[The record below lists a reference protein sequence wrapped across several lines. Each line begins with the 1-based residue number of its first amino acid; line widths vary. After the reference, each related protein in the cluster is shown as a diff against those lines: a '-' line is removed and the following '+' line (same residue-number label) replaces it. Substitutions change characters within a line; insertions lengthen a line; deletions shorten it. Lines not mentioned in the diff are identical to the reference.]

1 MLKDQ
6 NGFKFL
12 DKGKGEPLILLHGLI
27 GELSNWDAVVDYF
40 SKQYRV
46 IIPALPIYS
55 IPVRKLGLETL
66 TDFLESFVDFL
77 ALDQINLMGN
87 SLGGHIGLIYAL
99 RRKEKVKRL
108 ILTGSSGL
116 FENSMGGSY
125 PKRGNYE
132 YIKERTE
139 YTFYDPKTATTALVD
154 HVFDTM
160 KSIQNCLSIVAIAK
174 SAQRNNMSKELN
186 AVAAPTLLVWGLN
199 DTITPPYVA
208 HEFDRLIPNATL
220 SFIDEC
226 CHAPMME
233 QPNKFNQLVE
243 AFLKES

>member
-6 NGFKFL
+6 NGFNFL
-12 DKGKGEPLILLHGLI
+12 DKGEGEPLILLHGLI

-108 ILTGSSGL
+108 V
-116 FENSMGGSY
+116 Y
-125 PKRGNYE
+125 K
-132 YIKERTE
+132 
-139 YTFYDPKTATTALVD
+139 
-154 HVFDTM
+154 
-160 KSIQNCLSIVAIAK
+160 
-174 SAQRNNMSKELN
+174 
-186 AVAAPTLLVWGLN
+186 
-199 DTITPPYVA
+199 
-208 HEFDRLIPNATL
+208 
-220 SFIDEC
+220 
-226 CHAPMME
+226 
-233 QPNKFNQLVE
+233 
-243 AFLKES
+243 

>member
-6 NGFKFL
+6 NGFNFL
-12 DKGKGEPLILLHGLI
+12 DKGEGEPLILLHGLI

-87 SLGGHIGLIYAL
+87 SLGG
-99 RRKEKVKRL
+99 
-108 ILTGSSGL
+108 
-116 FENSMGGSY
+116 
-125 PKRGNYE
+125 NYE

-139 YTFYDPKTATTALVD
+139 YTFYDPKTATKALVD

-174 SAQRNNMSKELN
+174 SAQRNNMSKELHS
-186 AVAAPTLLVWGLN
+186 VAAPTLLVWGLN

-220 SFIDEC
+220 RFIDEC

-233 QPNKFNQLVE
+233 QPNKFNLILE
-243 AFLKES
+243 AFLKKA